1 MQKATSL
8 ILTTVAALTLSAC
21 ATMNED
27 ECIYSD
33 WGAIGYEDGVRGMT
47 GDRIGQHR
55 KACAKHGITPDLNAY
70 KDGRELGLREYCRP
84 ENGFRVGSSGAALPT
99 VCAGEQSGDFGDA
112 YREGRELYVLHSKV
126 RSADG
131 QIRARKAE
139 LEDIADDLASR
150 EALLIADG
158 TTSEQRAEALS
169 ESKRLN
175 QRQGELEAEIL
186 QLERDKVLH
195 QQALNEYQAR
205 LTYRL

>member
-1 MQKATSL
+1 MQKATGL
-8 ILTTVAALTLSAC
+8 ILTTLAVLTLAAC

-55 KACAKHGITPDLNAY
+55 KACAKHGVTPDFTAY
-70 KDGRELGLREYCRP
+70 QDGRELGLREYCRP

-99 VCAGEQSGDFGDA
+99 VCAGEQSADFADA
-112 YREGRELYVLHSKV
+112 YRV
-126 RSADG
+126 R
-131 QIRARKAE
+131 RAE

-150 EALLIADG
+150 EALLIAEG
-158 TTSEQRAEALS
+158 TTGEQRAEALA
-169 ESKRLN
+169 ETKRLN

-195 QQALNEYQAR
+195 QQALNEYQSR